1 MTFVVP
7 SRIAQKKG
15 EWLMQ
20 PKTPGNL
27 RQWERESANIP
38 VSLVLS
44 AEKFKEDA
52 SATTVD
58 ISLAGIGVR
67 TKLFLAPGEWV
78 GIVPKGQFP
87 QAIPARV
94 AWAKEDEEHNL
105 TVAGLTFIQQTEV

>member
-1 MTFVVP
+1 ME
-7 SRIAQKKG
+7 A
-15 EWLMQ
+15 
-20 PKTPGNL
+20 KTPGNL
-27 RQWERESANIP
+27 RQWEREAITMP

-52 SATTVD
+52 AATTFD
-58 ISLAGIGVR
+58 ISLAGVGVR

-94 AWAKEDEEHNL
+94 AWAKEDEENNL
-105 TVAGLTFIQQTEV
+105 TVAGLTFIHPKED